1 MSSYQLGPLSWH
13 IYLVGSGARR
23 APHIFSL
30 FRHSSSV
37 MFFICHLPSVI
48 CYCRLQS
55 KILTDQIYFANLNNM
70 KYAEFLSQIDKGRIS
85 TVYHLT
91 GEEDF
96 LKREALEKLIKLLIE
111 PSLKSFNLDFLQAR
125 GVKAE
130 EIINLCAT
138 LPFGSKKRMV
148 VVYESQKL
156 HPYQKDELLKYLPHV
171 PQTTCLVLFS
181 NATDNRLKFYQ
192 GLKKLA
198 AEVEFSAL
206 SPDEVSDWI
215 RERVKTCGKKITP
228 EAIDFLKEA
237 VGNNLYELSNELEK
251 LSLYVDEREL
261 INLEDAEN
269 VVGYT
274 KAENIFQLTQAIV
287 EKNLS
292 QALKILKDLSLSKER
307 ETSINYRLGDH
318 FLKMYQVKA
327 SKDQNIYNLA
337 HALRIYS
344 SYIMEYQNQAKN
356 FSLDQLEKGL
366 SLLYQADS
374 DLKSGKIPEKFL
386 LELLVYELC
395 RL

>member
-1 MSSYQLGPLSWH
+1 
-13 IYLVGSGARR
+13 
-23 APHIFSL
+23 
-30 FRHSSSV
+30 
-37 MFFICHLPSVI
+37 
-48 CYCRLQS
+48 
-55 KILTDQIYFANLNNM
+55 M
-70 KYAEFLSQIDKGRIS
+70 KYAEFLNQIEKGKFPA
-85 TVYHLT
+85 VYHFT

-96 LKREALEKLIKLLIE
+96 LKREALEKLMAILVE

-138 LPFGSKKRMV
+138 LPFGSGKRMV

-156 HPYQKDELLKYLPHV
+156 HPFQKDELLKYLPHV
-171 PQTTCLVLFS
+171 PKTTCLVLFS
-181 NATDNRLKFYQ
+181 NTVDKRLKFYQ

-206 SPDEVSDWI
+206 GPEETSNWIKGRVKIYEKKMSPD
-215 RERVKTCGKKITP
+215 
-228 EAIDFLKEA
+228 AIDFLQEA
-237 VGNNLYELSNELEK
+237 VGNNLYELANELEK
-251 LSLYVDEREL
+251 LTLYVKDRGS
-261 INLEDAEN
+261 INLEDVET

-274 KAENIFQLTQAIV
+274 KAENISQLARAIM
-287 EKNLS
+287 EKNLNH
-292 QALKILKDLSLSKER
+292 ALKILKDLSLSRER

-337 HALRIYS
+337 HALRTYS
-344 SYIMEYQNQAKN
+344 GFILEYQNQAKN
-356 FSLDQLEKGL
+356 FSLEQLEKGL
-366 SLLYQADS
+366 ALLYQADS
-374 DLKSGKIPEKFL
+374 DLKSGKMPEKFL

>member
-1 MSSYQLGPLSWH
+1 VKYTEFITQIEKGKIVSRYH
-13 IYLVGSGARR
+13 
-23 APHIFSL
+23 FS
-30 FRHSSSV
+30 
-37 MFFICHLPSVI
+37 
-48 CYCRLQS
+48 
-55 KILTDQIYFANLNNM
+55 
-70 KYAEFLSQIDKGRIS
+70 
-85 TVYHLT
+85 

-96 LKREALEKLIKLLIE
+96 LKREATEKLIQLLIE

-138 LPFGSKKRMV
+138 FPFGSKKRMV

-156 HPYQKDELLKYLPHV
+156 HPAQKDELLKYLPRI

-181 NATDNRLKFYQ
+181 NTVDHRLKFYQ
-192 GLKKLA
+192 SLKKLA

-206 SPDEVSDWI
+206 GPEEISDWI
-215 RERVKTCGKKITP
+215 KERVKTYDKKITSDG
-228 EAIDFLKEA
+228 INFLQEA
-237 VGNNLYELSNELEK
+237 VGNTLYELSNELEK
-251 LSLYVDEREL
+251 LSLYVKEREL
-261 INLEDAEN
+261 INLKDTEA

-274 KAENIFQLTQAIV
+274 KAENISQLAQAIV

-307 ETSINYRLGDH
+307 ETSINYKLGDH
-318 FLKMYQVKA
+318 FLKLYQVKA

-337 HALRIYS
+337 HALRTRSNFI
-344 SYIMEYQNQAKN
+344 IEYQDQAKN
-356 FSLDQLEKGL
+356 FSLEQLEKGL
-366 SLLYQADS
+366 ALLYQADS
-374 DLKSGKIPEKFL
+374 DLKSGKMPEKFL

>member
-1 MSSYQLGPLSWH
+1 
-13 IYLVGSGARR
+13 
-23 APHIFSL
+23 
-30 FRHSSSV
+30 
-37 MFFICHLPSVI
+37 
-48 CYCRLQS
+48 
-55 KILTDQIYFANLNNM
+55 M
-70 KYAEFLSQIDKGRIS
+70 KYAEFLNQIEKGKFPA
-85 TVYHLT
+85 VYHFT

-96 LKREALEKLIKLLIE
+96 LKREALEKLMAILVE

-138 LPFGSKKRMV
+138 LPFGSGRRMV

-156 HPYQKDELLKYLPHV
+156 HPFQKDELLKYLPHV
-171 PQTTCLVLFS
+171 PKTTCLVLFS
-181 NATDNRLKFYQ
+181 NTVDKRLKFYQ

-206 SPDEVSDWI
+206 GPEETSNWIKGRVKIYEKKMSPD
-215 RERVKTCGKKITP
+215 
-228 EAIDFLKEA
+228 AIDFLQEA
-237 VGNNLYELSNELEK
+237 VGNNLYELANELEK
-251 LSLYVDEREL
+251 LTLYVKDRGS
-261 INLEDAEN
+261 INLEDVET

-274 KAENIFQLTQAIV
+274 KAENISQLARAIM
-287 EKNLS
+287 EKNLNH
-292 QALKILKDLSLSKER
+292 ALKILKDLSLSRER

-337 HALRIYS
+337 HALRTYS
-344 SYIMEYQNQAKN
+344 GFILEYQNQAKN
-356 FSLDQLEKGL
+356 FSLEQLEKGL
-366 SLLYQADS
+366 ALLYQADS
-374 DLKSGKIPEKFL
+374 DLKSGKMPEKFL

>member
-1 MSSYQLGPLSWH
+1 
-13 IYLVGSGARR
+13 
-23 APHIFSL
+23 
-30 FRHSSSV
+30 
-37 MFFICHLPSVI
+37 
-48 CYCRLQS
+48 
-55 KILTDQIYFANLNNM
+55 M
-70 KYAEFLSQIDKGRIS
+70 KYSEFLNQIEKGKLF
-85 TVYHLT
+85 TVYHFT

-96 LKREALEKLIKLLIE
+96 LKREALEKLIQLLIE

-138 LPFGSKKRMV
+138 LPFGSRKRMV

-156 HPYQKDELLKYLPHV
+156 HPLQKDELLKYLPHV

-181 NATDNRLKFYQ
+181 NTVDHRLKFYQ
-192 GLKKLA
+192 VLKKLA
-198 AEVEFSAL
+198 TEIEFSTL
-206 SPDEVSDWI
+206 SPEEVSDWI
-215 RERVKTCGKKITP
+215 KERVKNYGKRIILD
-228 EAIDFLKEA
+228 AINFLQEA

-251 LSLYVDEREL
+251 LSLYIKEREL
-261 INLEDAEN
+261 ISLEDAET

-274 KAENIFQLTQAIV
+274 KAENISQLAQVIV
-287 EKNLS
+287 QKNLF

-318 FLKMYQVKA
+318 FMKLYQVKT

-337 HALRIYS
+337 HTLRTYS
-344 SYIMEYQNQAKN
+344 GFILEYQDQSKN
-356 FSLDQLEKGL
+356 FSLEQLEKGL
-366 SLLYQADS
+366 ALLYQADT
-374 DLKSGKIPEKFL
+374 DLKSGRMPERLL

>member
-1 MSSYQLGPLSWH
+1 
-13 IYLVGSGARR
+13 
-23 APHIFSL
+23 
-30 FRHSSSV
+30 
-37 MFFICHLPSVI
+37 
-48 CYCRLQS
+48 
-55 KILTDQIYFANLNNM
+55 LTDYINFANLENM
-70 KYAEFLSQIDKGRIS
+70 KYSEFLNQIEKGKLS
-85 TVYHLT
+85 TVYHFT

-96 LKREALEKLIKLLIE
+96 LKREATEKLIQLLIE

-138 LPFGSKKRMV
+138 FPFGSKKRMV

-156 HPYQKDELLKYLPHV
+156 HPAQKDELLKYLSHI

-181 NATDNRLKFYQ
+181 NTVDNRLKFYQ
-192 GLKKLA
+192 SLKKLA
-198 AEVEFSAL
+198 TEVEFSAL
-206 SPDEVSDWI
+206 DPEEASDWI
-215 RERVKTCGKKITP
+215 RERVKTYGKKITS
-228 EAIDFLKEA
+228 EGINFLQEA

-251 LSLYVDEREL
+251 LSLYVKERES
-261 INLEDAEN
+261 INLEDVET

-274 KAENIFQLTQAIV
+274 KAENISQLAQAIV
-287 EKNLS
+287 GKNLS

-318 FLKMYQVKA
+318 FLKLYQVKA

-337 HALRIYS
+337 HILRTHSGFIL
-344 SYIMEYQNQAKN
+344 EYQNQAKN
-356 FSLDQLEKGL
+356 FSLEQLEKGL
-366 SLLYQADS
+366 ALLYQADS
-374 DLKSGKIPEKFL
+374 DLKSGKMPEKLL